1 MKTKLT
7 QLVLFAIS
15 AGFFLISCAEQ
26 DNVISELELGTV
38 DFSIQEN
45 TAKTSSKK
53 GSKLAA
59 KTNSLEQVSKAI
71 ITIIGTDGSPTD
83 FTNAALDVY
92 RLNGSLFVQKLALP
106 VGDYQLS
113 AFSFTDESNTI
124 IYVTP
129 ELGSDLADLVVAP
142 LSIDFSVGNGTA
154 AAVDVEVVSTETYT
168 PADFGLVS
176 FPVVEVQTL
185 DFLLAV
191 SELGANEILAGEYA
205 IATTGFSTT
214 KSFTAIEEN
223 VLTVRDIE
231 NAVYSLTINVA
242 GYEEFT
248 TEITRDDIINIY
260 HQRPLVIE
268 LAKTM
273 DLFSTVFEENTNAPL
288 CLGGAGQSFT
298 VNESFTWTVLEL
310 QSCSGEQTGT
320 LTIYDGSGTGGAVLL
335 SQSIHLNDGI
345 NQIYLNT
352 PISCSAGNIY
362 TLSTNLALS
371 YSFGGDPYP
380 GGVSYSGGNPFVAD
394 RDIYFKIGN

>member
-1 MKTKLT
+1 MKTQLT
-7 QLVLFAIS
+7 KLVLFAIS

-26 DNVISELELGTV
+26 ESISNELAMGTV

-45 TAKTSSKK
+45 TTKTSSKK

-59 KTNSLEQVSKAI
+59 KTNTLEQVSKAI

-129 ELGSDLADLVVAP
+129 QLGSDLADLVVAP

-268 LAKTM
+268 LTKIIAINGFVDAFAALNWTTSGVISRTISDSSIVFNCGSGGGGM
-273 DLFSTVFEENTNAPL
+273 LASITIPSDGVISFDWDIAIRSAGQYGDNISYIINGVSTALSTSGSNSGSVIEIPVSQGDLFEFSTWGTT
-288 CLGGAGQSFT
+288 QSSSYYGSIQNFT
-298 VNESFTWTVLEL
+298 FT
-310 QSCSGEQTGT
+310 
-320 LTIYDGSGTGGAVLL
+320 Y
-335 SQSIHLNDGI
+335 
-345 NQIYLNT
+345 
-352 PISCSAGNIY
+352 
-362 TLSTNLALS
+362 
-371 YSFGGDPYP
+371 
-380 GGVSYSGGNPFVAD
+380 
-394 RDIYFKIGN
+394 